1 MPLYLTLFNFRI
13 DGKIRILVEYDLD
26 AIQKKEKPTGTVNI
40 FVLNDIIQGVEIE
53 SNFDKEIPIV
63 QTVMQSKVDEAIA
76 DALKTLKKEPLT
88 VKF

>member
-1 MPLYLTLFNFRI
+1 MPLFLTLFNFQI

-26 AIQKKEKPTGTVNI
+26 AIQKKEKPTGTINI
-40 FVLNDIIQGVEIE
+40 FVLNDIIQGVGIE
-53 SNFDKEIPIV
+53 SNFDKEIPLV

-76 DALKTLKKEPLT
+76 DALKTLKKEPLS